1 MDLERLKRET
11 AAAHE
16 AVEHSIP
23 LMSADLDLD
32 RYTACLQRMAG
43 IVGAWEAE
51 AARVAPKSLRPLLD
65 ERRRLHLLQDDL
77 RTLGAPPATAPCC
90 PALPPMHTEPRLLG
104 TMYVMEGSTL
114 GGQLIARHLE
124 RTLGLMPG
132 VGNSFFRSH
141 AEHTGAMWRAFCG
154 HLRSAIPEHSA
165 GEVIEAAQQMFYV
178 FGTWTASPVELRT
191 QLVPS
196 TPAAV

>member
-11 AAAHE
+11 TAAHE
-16 AVEHSIP
+16 AVEHSLP
-23 LMSADLDLD
+23 LMDADLDLD

-51 AARVAPKSLRPLLD
+51 ATRVAPQSLRPLLD
-65 ERRRLHLLQDDL
+65 ERRRLHLLHKDL
-77 RTLGAPPATAPCC
+77 HTFGTTPVVAPSRPV
-90 PALPPMHTEPRLLG
+90 LPPMHTEPRLLG

-124 RTLGLMPG
+124 RTLGLAPG

-154 HLRSAIPEHSA
+154 HLRFAVPESSA
-165 GEVIEAAQQMFYV
+165 GETIEAAQQMFHV
-178 FGTWTASPVELRT
+178 FGTWMAPPVKSRA
-191 QLVPS
+191 QRVSS
-196 TPAAV
+196 TPSAV